1 MSVKFSSH
9 CLHQMNLLHE
19 WIYRSRMSARQCLEH
34 PWMAQ
39 HAEAMS
45 RIALPTEK
53 LKKFIVRRKW
63 QSTFST

>member
-1 MSVKFSSH
+1 
-9 CLHQMNLLHE
+9 
-19 WIYRSRMSARQCLEH
+19 
-34 PWMAQ
+34 MAQ

-63 QSTFST
+63 QVRIASSLREDKIKSDLCTFSRHLAYTYNIFYCIAVF

>member
-1 MSVKFSSH
+1 
-9 CLHQMNLLHE
+9 
-19 WIYRSRMSARQCLEH
+19 
-34 PWMAQ
+34 MAQ

-63 QSTFST
+63 QVRINLALVALQMFCIVCCCNVL